1 MIKATQNVPK
11 IPQKTTFQD
20 LNFGPADEKNA
31 IETLF
36 WVILSLQKSK
46 GAIVIDFWEKS
57 NFWGIDWITK
67 R

>member
-1 MIKATQNVPK
+1 MGE
-11 IPQKTTFQD
+11 FQEP
-20 LNFGPADEKNA
+20 NFGPADEKNA

-57 NFWGIDWITK
+57 NFLGVDWITK